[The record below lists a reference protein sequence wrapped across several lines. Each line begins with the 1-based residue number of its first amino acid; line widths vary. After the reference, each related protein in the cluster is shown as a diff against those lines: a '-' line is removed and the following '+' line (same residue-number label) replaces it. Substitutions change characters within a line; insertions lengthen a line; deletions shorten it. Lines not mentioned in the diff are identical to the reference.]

1 LEESRLEIVF
11 FISVGGQLIHEL
23 HIVGLHISEDNEFL
37 SISEDLHFD
46 KVQIALKLVF
56 YAFEGL

>member
-1 LEESRLEIVF
+1 
-11 FISVGGQLIHEL
+11 VGGQLIHEL